1 MAINDGFGVQDEIGI
16 KVMQGNIMKKT
27 KLIGIVG
34 MPGTGKT
41 TLMREWMEKREW
53 VKDTPL
59 KLLDS
64 YIAPEGGIRLFGK
77 YEEGDTFAGTDKLSM
92 AVQPVAI
99 EYLNNPTHDVTIFE
113 GDRLTSVKFFQEA
126 ERLGHE
132 VSIIVLSVPDSVRE
146 QRYKDRGSDQSE
158 TFINGRRTKIQNII
172 DNFSGSVLT
181 GDPSLVT
188 EFNHE
193 TPEDTQ
199 KIIDF
204 LESKISA

>member
-1 MAINDGFGVQDEIGI
+1 M
-16 KVMQGNIMKKT
+16 KNITIISGSVAAWIAAVVFTKK
-27 KLIGIVG
+27 
-34 MPGTGKT
+34 
-41 TLMREWMEKREW
+41 
-53 VKDTPL
+53 
-59 KLLDS
+59 
-64 YIAPEGGIRLFGK
+64 K
-77 YEEGDTFAGTDKLSM
+77 YH
-92 AVQPVAI
+92 V
-99 EYLNNPTHDVTIFE
+99 NIFE

-126 ERLGHE
+126 EKLGHD
-132 VSIIVLSVPDSVRE
+132 VHIIVLAVPDAVRE

-158 TFINGRRTKIQNII
+158 TFINGRRTKVQNII

-204 LESKISA
+204 IEGIVKK

>member
-1 MAINDGFGVQDEIGI
+1 MAINLKVGVADEIGI
-16 KVMQGNIMKKT
+16 KKIEGNIMKKV

-41 TLMREWMEKREW
+41 TLMRQWIEMREW
-53 VKDTPL
+53 TKDTPL
-59 KLLDS
+59 KLLDTMVNAES
-64 YIAPEGGIRLFGK
+64 SIRLFGK

-99 EYLNNPTHDVTIFE
+99 EYLQNPSHDVNIFE

-126 ERLGHE
+126 EKLGHD
-132 VSIIVLSVPDSVRE
+132 VHIIVLSVPDAVRE

-158 TFINGRRTKIQNII
+158 TFINGRRTKVQNII

-188 EFNHE
+188 EFNHD

-204 LESKISA
+204 IEGIVKK

>member
-1 MAINDGFGVQDEIGI
+1 MYLLAIRKYN
-16 KVMQGNIMKKT
+16 MKKT
-27 KLIGIVG
+27 KLIGVVG

-41 TLMREWMEKREW
+41 TMMREWIKKREW
-53 VKDTPL
+53 ELDTSI

-64 YIAPEGGIRLFGK
+64 MINNEANIRLFGK
-77 YEEGDTFAGTDKLSM
+77 YKEGDTFAGTDKLSM

-99 EYLNNPTHDVTIFE
+99 EYLNNPTHAVNIFE

-126 ERLGHE
+126 ERIGYD
-132 VSIIVLSVPDSVRE
+132 VNIIVLSVSDEVRE
-146 QRYKDRGSDQSE
+146 QRYKDRGSEQSQK
-158 TFINGRRTKIQNII
+158 FISGRRTKVKNII

-199 KIIDF
+199 KVVDF
-204 LESKISA
+204 IETMIRNVS